1 MCVYLSLLSL
11 SLSLSLSPIPQP
23 PPKNKPKKHKT
34 HLQELLDEV
43 LGLPIGIG
51 DALPHG
57 RRLRDGRLR
66 RAVHG
71 GGGGEDC
78 VCCMLYVCWCGWWEV
93 RGDLD

>member
-1 MCVYLSLLSL
+1 MHRVARA
-11 SLSLSLSPIPQP
+11 PISQQTPVI
-23 PPKNKPKKHKT
+23 NKT

-43 LGLPIGIG
+43 LGLPVGVG

-57 RRLRDGRLR
+57 RLLRDGRLR

-78 VCCMLYVCWCGWWEV
+78 VCGILYACVCVCVCVCVCGHW
-93 RGDLD
+93 